1 MVWCC
6 FLAKNAYLCIRVSH
20 IRPAP
25 AELPQ
30 GRKAARVCGCSGA
43 IYSAYPFFIPVSRQ
57 YQTFC
62 PHYIFLHITYIQ
74 RRYNQFQLIFLSA
87 FHLSQFLFFSFF
99 SFISFVFFYL
109 FYLFYLFYV
118 LLCSFMFFY
127 VLLCSFISFMFI
139 TVFALSGI
147 TFLKYI

>member
-43 IYSAYPFFIPVSRQ
+43 IYSAYPFFVPIPQQSLATSTVFILPTISIQ
-57 YQTFC
+57 YLLPITYCSPYNFYLHHTFYIHIILLPAFC
-62 PHYIFLHITYIQ
+62 PPEWAFSWIEIVFERSVHQ
-74 RRYNQFQLIFLSA
+74 DRYF
-87 FHLSQFLFFSFF
+87 
-99 SFISFVFFYL
+99 
-109 FYLFYLFYV
+109 
-118 LLCSFMFFY
+118 C
-127 VLLCSFISFMFI
+127 
-139 TVFALSGI
+139 G
-147 TFLKYI
+147 